1 MNQFPDFRDPRAAR
15 IVLSRIAELA
25 TGQPHRKF
33 MEICGG
39 HTHSIY
45 RHGLEEL
52 LPQNVELVHGPGCP
66 VCVIPMGRIDDAIYI
81 ASQPNVVFCCF
92 GDMLRV
98 PGGKLNLLEARA
110 RGADIRV
117 VYSPMDVLT
126 IAEREPERD
135 IVFLAVGFETTTPS
149 TAVTVLE
156 ARRRKLSNYF
166 VMSNHIRIVPAI
178 KAILDSK
185 DLDLDGFI
193 GPGHVGTVLGNHPY
207 EFVASEYGKPLV
219 TAGFEPLDILESVMR
234 LLAQKAVGR
243 CEVENQYTRA
253 VRDAG
258 NPVAIGVIDKVFTV
272 RPHFEWRGLG
282 SIEHSALMFRDDFA
296 EFDAELRYSVPGIQI
311 ADPKSCQC
319 GEVLRGAIRPWECK
333 VFGTAC
339 TPETPIGTCMVSSEG
354 ACAAY
359 YNYGRFNKSPRI
371 PVTAV

>member
-1 MNQFPDFRDPRAAR
+1 MSQFTDFRDPVAAR
-15 IVLSRIAELA
+15 KVLGRIADLA
-25 TGQPHRKF
+25 ANQPHRKF

-52 LPQNVELVHGPGCP
+52 LPENVELVHGPGCP
-66 VCVIPMGRIDDAIYI
+66 VCVIPMGRIDDAIHI
-81 ASQPNVVFCCF
+81 ASQPNVIFCCF

-98 PGGKLNLLEARA
+98 PGGKSNLLEARA
-110 RGADIRV
+110 KGVDIRI
-117 VYSPMDVLT
+117 VYSPMDVLS
-126 IAEREPERD
+126 IAEREPNRD
-135 IVFLAVGFETTTPS
+135 VVFLAVGFETTTPS
-149 TAVTVLE
+149 TAVTILE
-156 ARRRKLSNYF
+156 ASRRRLENYF
-166 VMSNHIRIVPAI
+166 VMSNHIRIIPAI

-185 DLDLDGFI
+185 DLQLDVFI
-193 GPGHVGTVLGNHPY
+193 GPGQVGTVIGNHPY
-207 EFVASEYGKPLV
+207 AFVASEYQKPLV

-234 LLAQKAVGR
+234 LLEQKSSGR

-253 VRDAG
+253 VKDGG
-258 NPVAIGVIDKVFTV
+258 NPRAIDVIERVFEI

-282 SIEHSALMFRDDFA
+282 SIAQSALKLRAEFA
-296 EFDAELRYSVPGIQI
+296 SFDAELRYQVPGVKI
-311 ADPKSCQC
+311 ADPKACQC

-359 YNYGRFNKSPRI
+359 YNYGRYNKAPRI
-371 PVTAV
+371 PVRVG